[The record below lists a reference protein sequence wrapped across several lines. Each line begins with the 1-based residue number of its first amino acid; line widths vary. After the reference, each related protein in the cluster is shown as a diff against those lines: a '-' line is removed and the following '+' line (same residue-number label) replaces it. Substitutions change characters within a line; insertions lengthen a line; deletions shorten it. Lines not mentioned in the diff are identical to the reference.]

1 MVHIS
6 TFRVSMGTHQQT
18 FPLAVDKFYE
28 ITVLDMTQQEFDR
41 QMERAQKASY
51 IKGAVAIA
59 VRLCVTHPALAM
71 DWYER
76 QPKAVQD

>member
-1 MVHIS
+1 
-6 TFRVSMGTHQQT
+6 MGTYQQT
-18 FPLAVDKFYE
+18 FPLAADKFYE

>member
-1 MVHIS
+1 
-6 TFRVSMGTHQQT
+6 MGTHQQT
-18 FPLAVDKFYE
+18 FPLAADKFYK
-28 ITVLDMTQQEFDR
+28 ITVLVMTQQEFDR

>member
-1 MVHIS
+1 
-6 TFRVSMGTHQQT
+6 
-18 FPLAVDKFYE
+18 
-28 ITVLDMTQQEFDR
+28 MTQQEFDR
-41 QMERAQKASY
+41 QMAKAEKAHY
-51 IKGAVAIA
+51 VKGAVAWA